1 MKSAIPYLAGN
12 LPHELSLTQT
22 AIIVSVA
29 DASSKSGVCPGVCK
43 IFLEGSGLIWQAP
56 GMEYPVLYSI
66 SN

>member
-56 GMEYPVLYSI
+56 
-66 SN
+66 